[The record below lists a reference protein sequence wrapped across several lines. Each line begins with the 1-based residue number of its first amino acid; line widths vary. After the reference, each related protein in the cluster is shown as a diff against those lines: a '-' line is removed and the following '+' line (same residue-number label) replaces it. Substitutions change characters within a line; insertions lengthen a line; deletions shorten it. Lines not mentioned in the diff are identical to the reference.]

1 MVQNDPRAKENIFR
15 IQKLIGPEIFFGPK
29 IFGPKIFSDPNFLD
43 QNFFEPQIF
52 LIRNFWIFFTE
63 VGDGEASS
71 CGFTSIYINIY
82 IFFFLT
88 CGVGI
93 GHFY

>member
-15 IQKLIGPEIFFGPK
+15 IQKLIGPEIF
-29 IFGPKIFSDPNFLD
+29 FGPKIFSDPNFLD

-71 CGFTSIYINIY
+71 REFTSI
-82 IFFFLT
+82 
-88 CGVGI
+88 
-93 GHFY
+93 